1 MIILKDFK
9 KNNHTFSYFEKNS
22 GSQSNIIFLH
32 GLNNNKNFYYNL
44 IDSIDDYNCYAL
56 DYRSH
61 GNSTSGGE
69 YSLDSFSDDILSFVN
84 HLGVGDDYY
93 IVASSLSCWLVSN
106 LEGMIN
112 PRGVI
117 FLDSGYYPVNNIS
130 NSDVGTI
137 KLPVFG
143 SLDDLNESIVED
155 VESLKKEGILLTTE
169 ELQHVYNA
177 LLSTYHICN
186 NKNNYSYILS
196 DSAFNSLINDLNTKE
211 IEVLKNDKLILLLSN
226 SKNNNIESDNRLQKE
241 LNLNAH
247 MFYKIETIKYSDHLM
262 MLTSVGEIK
271 ESIKKYFN

>member
-117 FLDSGYYPVNNIS
+117 FLDSGYYPANNIS

-143 SLDDLNESIVED
+143 SLDDLNKSIVED
-155 VESLKKEGILLTTE
+155 VESLKKRRNFI
-169 ELQHVYNA
+169 
-177 LLSTYHICN
+177 
-186 NKNNYSYILS
+186 NY
-196 DSAFNSLINDLNTKE
+196 
-211 IEVLKNDKLILLLSN
+211 
-226 SKNNNIESDNRLQKE
+226 
-241 LNLNAH
+241 
-247 MFYKIETIKYSDHLM
+247 
-262 MLTSVGEIK
+262 
-271 ESIKKYFN
+271 